1 MVTSFIELTVRIP
14 EDIKTLQKS
23 IEIELSKHGK
33 PLRWAITK
41 VDIEKQIAQ
50 VNLLLSKI
58 LIDKYKVV
66 LNLTI

>member
-41 VDIEKQIAQ
+41 LDIEKQIAQ
-50 VNLLLSKI
+50 VEAVVIKD
-58 LIDKYKVV
+58 IDR
-66 LNLTI
+66 